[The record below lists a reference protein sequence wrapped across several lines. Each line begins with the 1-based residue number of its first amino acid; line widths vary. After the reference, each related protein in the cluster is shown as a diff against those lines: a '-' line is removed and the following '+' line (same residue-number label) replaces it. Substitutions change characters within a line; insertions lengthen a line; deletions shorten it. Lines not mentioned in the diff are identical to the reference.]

1 MSSPV
6 DSNAL
11 GQDLGNRHSLSTYR
25 GGFISCFC
33 RERGIGNQCVSLPA
47 GTRANDSACRVTLD
61 AVRPLSCPRG
71 SCSCTWEVE
80 GGDVPVACPRLCS
93 PQWTWSQISWMLE
106 QSLLPADPFQSGALS
121 SFPVVPAFAPL
132 AIACLWVTCH

>member
-33 RERGIGNQCVSLPA
+33 RERGIWKPVCLSP
-47 GTRANDSACRVTLD
+47 CRD
-61 AVRPLSCPRG
+61 KS
-71 SCSCTWEVE
+71 
-80 GGDVPVACPRLCS
+80 
-93 PQWTWSQISWMLE
+93 
-106 QSLLPADPFQSGALS
+106 
-121 SFPVVPAFAPL
+121 
-132 AIACLWVTCH
+132 